1 MFKQSK
7 RFGFTLLQSYFTA
20 MKKLLLLFAAL
31 CAFVPAFAQNSARI
45 SIKGSIV
52 DTLNAPLVSA
62 TVMLLTP
69 KDSALMSYGRS
80 DEKGGFEF
88 KNIKR
93 GNYLLKI
100 TYVGYLP
107 YQKEL
112 KPADAPET
120 NAGQIKLKGIS
131 KELFEVVIKTA
142 RAPLIIKGDTV
153 EYNASSFKV
162 PPGSTVEDLL
172 RRLPGFQVNQDG
184 SIRAQGQEVKKVT
197 VDGKNFFGGDPKTA
211 TKNLAAESISKVQ
224 VFNGQSEQ
232 SKLTGVD
239 DGKKEKTV
247 NLQLKEEFKKGGF
260 GKMTAGAGSAGRT
273 QARGNYN
280 RFNPNEQFSII
291 GFGNNINQTGISRE
305 DYEDF
310 KGSQSNNWGDDGDF
324 GFGGG
329 FFRFYSD
336 DDDDGQDFSVPT
348 SYGPGRGFS
357 RNAGAGLNYNYDTKK
372 TKFSS
377 NYFYN
382 QTNQTLDAL
391 TNKKN
396 FLQNN
401 ETFRSSDSSGRAN
414 FLGNHR
420 GSLRFEKTIDSLNT
434 LVVFAN
440 VRSNSG
446 NNTFQ
451 NYQQFLRT
459 GDVLSNRS
467 EVRNRS
473 TSNSF
478 AAVATAIYRHKFKKK
493 GRNFSASFT
502 YGLTNRNASGNQFSD
517 NQFFFKTSTGRDSTT
532 RTLINQ
538 DNTTVSQQNEIKASL
553 SYIEPLSKKFFWESF
568 YNFSLRQDE
577 VNRDVMDKKE
587 RPLPDVR
594 NNTLSRYYTNDFT
607 YNRLGSSLRYSF
619 KTLNVSAGLA
629 AMSFQLRGKF
639 APDQTA
645 STFTDVNRNFSVVVP
660 NVSLSI
666 DLKNNKYLYGS
677 YDVTVQPPSVRN
689 LQPVID
695 NSNPLFITEGNP
707 DLLPTLSHSPSIGF
721 NSFNPASFTNIFG
734 NLYYNYQINQVVFN
748 QTVDERFIT
757 RTKPANISGG
767 QMVGGYFNFGFP
779 LKKTK
784 ATMNLNSS
792 LNLGRNLTFINNVL
806 NTTNSNSYQF
816 GMRLDLTPSEK
827 FTFFGNANLGI
838 TDTRYSINTTQ
849 NQQIYNHSFG
859 GEMNVALPK
868 NIYFNST
875 FNYNVFI
882 NRRFGFDQRLPILN
896 LSVYKMF
903 LKDNKAE
910 IRLSAY
916 DVFNRN
922 VGISQ
927 SATQNYVSD
936 ERVQTLARYFMLTF
950 TYNVRGMKAKMRKGG
965 FW

>member
-1 MFKQSK
+1 
-7 RFGFTLLQSYFTA
+7 
-20 MKKLLLLFAAL
+20 MKKLLLFFVVF

-45 SIKGSIV
+45 SIKGSII

-69 KDSALMSYGRS
+69 KDSALVSYGRS
-80 DEKGGFEF
+80 NEKGSFEF

-120 NAGQIKLKGIS
+120 DAGQIKLKGIS
-131 KELFEVVIKTA
+131 KELFEVVIKAA

-224 VFNGQSEQ
+224 VFNGESEQ

-310 KGSQSNNWGDDGDF
+310 RGSQANNWGDDGDF
-324 GFGGG
+324 GFSGGG
-329 FFRFYSD
+329 FRFYSD
-336 DDDDGQDFSVPT
+336 DDDNESFSVPT

-357 RNAGAGLNYNYDTKK
+357 QNAGAGLNYNYDTKK

-382 QTNQTLDAL
+382 QTRQTLDAIA
-391 TNKKN
+391 NQRN
-396 FLQNN
+396 FLANN
-401 ETFRSSDSSGRAN
+401 ETFRNTSNSATNN

-440 VRSNSG
+440 VRSNNG
-446 NNTFQ
+446 NNAYQ
-451 NYQQFLRT
+451 SYQQRLRT
-459 GDVLSNRS
+459 GDVLSNQS
-467 EVRNRS
+467 DIRNNS

-478 AAVATAIYRHKFKKK
+478 AAVVTAIYRHKFKKK

-502 YGLTNRNASGNQFSD
+502 YGLNNRDALGNQFSD
-517 NQFFFKTSTGRDSTT
+517 NQFFLKTSAGRDSTA
-532 RTLINQ
+532 RQIINQ
-538 DNTTVSQQNEIKASL
+538 DNTTQSKQSELKVSL

-577 VNRDVMDKKE
+577 VDRDVMDKKE
-587 RPLPDVR
+587 RPAPDVR

-607 YNRLGSSLRYSF
+607 YNRFGSSLRYNF
-619 KTLNVSAGLA
+619 KTLNLSVGLA
-629 AMSFQLRGKF
+629 AAQFRLRGQF

-645 STFTDVNRNFSVVVP
+645 STFTSVNRDFFVVVP
-660 NVSLSI
+660 NVSMSI
-666 DLKNNKYLYGS
+666 DLKNNKYLYGG
-677 YDVTVQPPSVRN
+677 YDVSVQPPSVRN

-695 NSNPLFITEGNP
+695 NSNPFYITEGNP
-707 DLLPTLSHSPSIGF
+707 DLLPTLSHSPSLGF
-721 NSFNPASFTNIFG
+721 SYFNPASFTSFFG
-734 NLYYNYQINQVVFN
+734 NLYYNYQINQVVYN
-748 QTVDERFIT
+748 QTVDERLVT

-767 QMVGGYFNFGFP
+767 QSVGSYLNFGFP

-792 LNLGRNLTFINNVL
+792 ANLGRNLTFINSVL
-806 NTTNSNSYQF
+806 NTTNSNSYRF

-827 FTFFGNANLGI
+827 FTFFGNANFGI
-838 TDTRYSINTTQ
+838 TDTKYSINTTQ
-849 NQQIYNHSFG
+849 NQQIYNHTFG
-859 GEMNVALPK
+859 AETNVALPK
-868 NIYFNST
+868 SFYFNST

-882 NRRFGFDQRLPILN
+882 NKRFGFDQRLPILN
-896 LSVYKMF
+896 FSVYKMF

-927 SATQNYVSD
+927 SATQNFVSD
-936 ERVQTLARYFMLTF
+936 EQVRTLARYFMLTF
-950 TYNVRGMKAKMRKGG
+950 TYNLRGMKAKMRKDG